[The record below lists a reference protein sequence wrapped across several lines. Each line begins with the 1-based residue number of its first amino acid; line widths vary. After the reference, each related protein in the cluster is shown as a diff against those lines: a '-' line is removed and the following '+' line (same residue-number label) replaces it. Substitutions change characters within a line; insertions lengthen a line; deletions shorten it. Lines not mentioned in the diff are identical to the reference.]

1 MNVLYVHVVFHDN
14 SATQSLMKELKKLET
29 MVVARGIAQI
39 RVEKVKRILCL
50 QRARRNTVE

>member
-1 MNVLYVHVVFHDN
+1 MNVLYVHVVFHDIT
-14 SATQSLMKELKKLET
+14 TQSLMKELKKLET